1 MKLISKFGR
10 TGVMKLTV
18 AYDKGKYR
26 TIFELSGNVLT
37 IKIGKFNGRYHDM
50 HKGLTMIRVEDII
63 GAVHIKGSHLVEIS
77 LYNGQKLTFDYL
89 PTFNGEAP
97 VDEMDKLIEELTN
110 KIGIY

>member
-1 MKLISKFGR
+1 MRLISKFGQI
-10 TGVMKLTV
+10 GVIALMV
-18 AYDKGKYR
+18 SYDKGKYR

-63 GAVHIKGSHLVEIS
+63 GAIHVKGSYLVEIL
-77 LYNGQKLTFDYL
+77 LYNGQKLTFDYS
-89 PTFNGEAP
+89 PAFMEEAP
-97 VDEMDKLIEELTN
+97 VDEMDELIKELTN

>member
-26 TIFELSGNVLT
+26 TRFEFSGNVLT

-50 HKGLTMIRVEDII
+50 HKGLAMIRVEDII
-63 GAVHIKGSHLVEIS
+63 GVIHIKGSHLVEIS
-77 LYNGQKLTFDYL
+77 LYNGQKLTFDYS
-89 PTFNGEAP
+89 PAFMEEAP
-97 VDEMDKLIEELTN
+97 VDEMDELIEELIN

>member
-1 MKLISKFGR
+1 
-10 TGVMKLTV
+10 MKLTV

-63 GAVHIKGSHLVEIS
+63 GVVHIKGSHLVEIS
-77 LYNGQKLTFDYL
+77 LYNGQKLTFNYS

-97 VDEMDKLIEELTN
+97 IDEIDKLIEELTN

>member
-1 MKLISKFGR
+1 
-10 TGVMKLTV
+10 MKLTV

-77 LYNGQKLTFDYL
+77 LYNGQKLTFDYS
-89 PTFNGEAP
+89 PAFMGEAP
-97 VDEMDKLIEELTN
+97 VDEMDELIEELIN

>member
-1 MKLISKFGR
+1 MRLIWRYGQI
-10 TGVMKLTV
+10 GVMKLTV

-50 HKGLTMIRVEDII
+50 HKGLAMIRVEDII

-77 LYNGQKLTFDYL
+77 LYNGQKLTFDYS

-97 VDEMDKLIEELTN
+97 VNEMDELIEELTN

>member
-1 MKLISKFGR
+1 MRFLSKFGR
-10 TGVMKLTV
+10 TGVITLTV

-26 TIFELSGNVLT
+26 TRFEFSGNVLT

-63 GAVHIKGSHLVEIS
+63 GVIHIKGSHLVEIS
-77 LYNGQKLTFDYL
+77 LYNGQKLTFDYS
-89 PTFNGEAP
+89 PAFNGKAP
-97 VDEMDKLIEELTN
+97 VDEMDELIEELTN

>member
-1 MKLISKFGR
+1 
-10 TGVMKLTV
+10 MKLTV

-77 LYNGQKLTFDYL
+77 LYNGQKLTFDYS
-89 PTFNGEAP
+89 PAFMGEAP
-97 VDEMDKLIEELTN
+97 VDKMDELIEELTN

>member
-1 MKLISKFGR
+1 
-10 TGVMKLTV
+10 MKLTV

-89 PTFNGEAP
+89 PTFNGKAP
-97 VDEMDKLIEELTN
+97 VDEMDELIEELTN

>member
-26 TIFELSGNVLT
+26 TRFELSGNVLT

-63 GAVHIKGSHLVEIS
+63 GAVHVKGSHLVEIL
-77 LYNGQKLTFDYL
+77 LYNGQKLTFNYS

-97 VDEMDKLIEELTN
+97 VDEMDELIEELIN

>member
-1 MKLISKFGR
+1 MRLISKFGQI
-10 TGVMKLTV
+10 GVLTLMV
-18 AYDKGKYR
+18 SYDKGKYR

-63 GAVHIKGSHLVEIS
+63 GAIHVKGSYLVEIS
-77 LYNGQKLTFDYL
+77 LYNGQKLTFDYS
-89 PTFNGEAP
+89 PIFNGEAP
-97 VDEMDKLIEELTN
+97 VDEMDELIEELIN

>member
-1 MKLISKFGR
+1 M
-10 TGVMKLTV
+10 VV

-26 TIFELSGNVLT
+26 TIFELGGNVLT

-77 LYNGQKLTFDYL
+77 LYNGQKLMFDYS
-89 PTFNGEAP
+89 PTFNGKAP
-97 VDEMDKLIEELTN
+97 VDEMDELIEELTN